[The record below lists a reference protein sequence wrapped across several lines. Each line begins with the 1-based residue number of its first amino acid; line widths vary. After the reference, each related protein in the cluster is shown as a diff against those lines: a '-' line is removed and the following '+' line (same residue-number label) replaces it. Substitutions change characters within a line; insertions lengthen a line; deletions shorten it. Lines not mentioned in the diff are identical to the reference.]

1 MSDAAATAVA
11 PRDAAAQAW
20 LTSLAQ
26 EPDAALDRLLMSG
39 VWLGAY
45 ATLEPAQ
52 ALPQFLPTDMEETLD
67 SALQGW
73 WSRQLRQNTLPPEAT
88 PKQYA
93 MALTQAGVLMQTLSL
108 PRSVAWCRERAT
120 TLWAWL
126 NCQPSFASRDPRSAF
141 LRALALHQANRDLLP
156 FWMGLCRQGQ
166 PRWAALALF
175 GLRRMPVNDD
185 GQMPEGL
192 PTALVGGLLDY
203 GLSLHRHAG
212 DVLQQQTEQ
221 KRKWLAELDF
231 LSAVYPMSSRHWV
244 SKLRQALAPRSKRI
258 INPVK
263 NWLDERFPA
272 ATQSDSSDERAGNLS
287 PGYWEEDIEPN
298 LVKFDLKRDQ
308 VIPALRTA
316 VARRLNYTEETGDA
330 HFLVRTYCRL
340 ADFLINAPDNQPD
353 TARDPAWALELA
365 QQAVLWAPGN
375 HLAWSAVA
383 RALDELGDWAS
394 AQTVFWYARRRFPYN
409 PQAHNQLGHAL
420 AMRGQVAEGEA
431 VYRAAIRRFPDN
443 PVCWTA
449 LGKTV
454 RISRGPQEALK
465 VYWEAQRNFHN
476 DPFIC
481 NALTNV
487 LIELGEVDEA
497 RSALAWAQWVGNPH
511 DTQNQHEL
519 TSLQSRFSQL
529 ASGHALSPKRL
540 APRPQGP
547 TRSLAPL
554 EQAAGTGLQGLDDL
568 GCITLW
574 RQAGQLDKARRALTQ
589 SLPAH
594 AQDVRWQAEETW
606 LIAQEQ
612 GWSTALARL
621 DRFAEQH
628 PGDGVLAA
636 LRMHAAEQSG
646 DAAEW
651 GSLRGRFEE
660 LAPLISVRQ
669 NRDVR
674 LPGEL
679 RSALKA
685 VENDSGEPQ
694 MDQLDDDFRMALSV
708 YQTAQND
715 DLAPLAQ
722 QDYLAA
728 RQLSLY

>member
-11 PRDAAAQAW
+11 PLDAAAQAW

-375 HLAWSAVA
+375 PLAWSAVA

-394 AQTVFWYARRRFPYN
+394 AQTVFWYARRRFPYE
-409 PQAHNQLGHAL
+409 PKVHAQLGHAL

-431 VYRAAIRRFPDN
+431 VYRAAIRRFPDD
-443 PVCWTA
+443 PVCWA
-449 LGKTV
+449 DLGNTL
-454 RISRGPQEALK
+454 RIAKGPQAALA
-465 VYWEAQRNFHN
+465 VYRQAQQRFH
-476 DPFIC
+476 DHSPIC
-481 NALTNV
+481 NALTGV
-487 LIELGEVDEA
+487 LIDLGQVAEA
-497 RSALAWAQWVGNPH
+497 QTELAWAQRVADPH
-511 DTQNQHEL
+511 NKTDQRVLDT
-519 TSLQSRFSQL
+519 LQRRFQQL
-529 ASGHALSPKRL
+529 ASGQRPAPKRL
-540 APRPQGP
+540 APRPQGA
-547 TRSLAPL
+547 TRPLAPL
-554 EQAAGTGLQGLDDL
+554 EQAAGTGLQGLTDL
-568 GCITLW
+568 GCATLW
-574 RQAGQLDKARRALTQ
+574 RQAGELGKARQALSQNT
-589 SLPAH
+589 PA
-594 AQDVRWQAEETW
+594 QDDVRWQAEEAW

-612 GWSTALARL
+612 GWSHARAWL
-621 DRFAEQH
+621 EQRIGEH

-636 LRMHAAEQSG
+636 LRLHAAEQSG
-646 DAAEW
+646 DTAEW

-660 LAPLISVRQ
+660 LAPLIRVRQ
-669 NRDVR
+669 DRDVR
-674 LPGEL
+674 LPEAL
-679 RSALKA
+679 RAALKA

-708 YQTAQND
+708 YQTARND